1 MKKIVGYIVLF
12 IVFIS
17 SILIGYML
25 NNDRKYFNKMK
36 DKIGLDNISYI
47 NKYNNYYLVLDNENL
62 YLFNSDY
69 EKIIELD
76 KDKLCQNK
84 NNYEIIYRDEDFQYL
99 KDYQIDGDLVFEY
112 VNIYNCKLIEKI
124 VLGGV

>member
-1 MKKIVGYIVLF
+1 MKKVVGYILLI

-17 SILIGYML
+17 SIMVGYML